1 MDDVWIIL
9 ISCSCTWD
17 KLRSQL
23 HRFKAV
29 AWLKTIPC
37 LWICLCVTEN
47 IYFITV
53 VYTFVGRSWVR
64 KELAE
69 SRSLTACFVKVEISL
84 ILLEN
89 PDLVGCENSLW
100 ESQVTRLLSYDEGKP
115 VCGPR
120 TETAATPS
128 CARRPNSPC
137 CYSRTLRCTLSLHI
151 YFGFEDPIL
160 LSLLEALMLKT
171 TFLQSWQM
179 LYWVRTAQQLRQ
191 ENRVWPNRNYQRG

>member
-69 SRSLTACFVKVEISL
+69 SRSLTACFIKVETSL

-89 PDLVGCENSLW
+89 PDLVWVWKFPVRKLSNPLAFLWRRESSVWPPHRDRSNTQLCE
-100 ESQVTRLLSYDEGKP
+100 
-115 VCGPR
+115 
-120 TETAATPS
+120 A
-128 CARRPNSPC
+128 
-137 CYSRTLRCTLSLHI
+137 
-151 YFGFEDPIL
+151 
-160 LSLLEALMLKT
+160 
-171 TFLQSWQM
+171 
-179 LYWVRTAQQLRQ
+179 AQQPLLLF
-191 ENRVWPNRNYQRG
+191 PNAPVYALASHLFWLWRSHSAKPPGGSHA